1 MIGTSAGAGPLFAA
15 VVIGA
20 VACWQAETAWSET
33 CSVPIEHAGLTFPV
47 DKVDAAW
54 TCRLQPVVGD
64 YTTANKIGPV
74 RTALTESLY
83 TYLLDRPPTAAALI
97 NRLDLGLYKA
107 ETRGPGLYWGN
118 DGEGTEGLVHLL
130 YHDRMFRIY
139 YLEGTHHSRL
149 LPSLTGKAVVLLRMK
164 PVREPEG
171 TQAMDTTLVSYTR
184 VDNRFVSG
192 LLSLLRPLIGG
203 TVERKLVKGL
213 DVVNRL
219 GLEMRRHP
227 DRVLFEAM
235 DPPALDAADIAFLQ
249 RALADPEQVPAGPR
263 GGRDGMIP

>member
-1 MIGTSAGAGPLFAA
+1 MISIPSGAAPLLAAVAIGT
-15 VVIGA
+15 
-20 VACWQAETAWSET
+20 VACWPVGQARSET
-33 CSVPIEHAGLTFPV
+33 CSLPAEHAGLTFPV
-47 DKVDAAW
+47 DRVDADW
-54 TCRLQPVVGD
+54 NCRLQPVVVN

-74 RTALTESLY
+74 RTALTEALY

-97 NRLDLGLYKA
+97 NRLDLGIYKA
-107 ETRGPGLYWGN
+107 EIRGPGLYWGD
-118 DGEGTEGLVHLL
+118 DGEGTRGLVHLL
-130 YHDRMFRIY
+130 YHDRMSRIY

-149 LPSLTGKAVVLLRMK
+149 LPSLTGKAVVLLRTK
-164 PVREPEG
+164 VVREPEG
-171 TQAMDTTLVSYTR
+171 TEAMDTTLVSYMK

-203 TVERKLVKGL
+203 TVEQKLVKGL

-235 DPPALDAADIAFLQ
+235 DPPALDDADIAFLQ
-249 RALADPEQVPAGPR
+249 RALANPAQAP
-263 GGRDGMIP
+263 GRPHDGTAP

>member
-1 MIGTSAGAGPLFAA
+1 MSLPPGAAPLFAA

-20 VACWQAETAWSET
+20 VACWPVGQARSQA
-33 CSVPIEHAGLTFPV
+33 CVLPAEHAGVTFPV
-47 DKVDAAW
+47 DQVDAGW
-54 TCRLQPVVGD
+54 TCRLQPIVDD

-74 RTALTESLY
+74 RTALTEALY

-97 NRLDLGLYKA
+97 NRLDLGLYKS
-107 ETRGPGLYWGN
+107 EIRGPGLYWGD
-118 DGEGTEGLVHLL
+118 DGEGTRGLVHLV
-130 YHDRMFRIY
+130 YHDRTSRIY

-149 LPSLTGKAVVLLRMK
+149 LPSLTGRAVVLLRTK
-164 PVREPEG
+164 SVREPEG
-171 TQAMDTTLVSYTR
+171 TEVMDTTMVSYMK

-203 TVERKLVKGL
+203 TVEQKLAKGL
-213 DVVNRL
+213 DTVNSL

-227 DRVLFEAM
+227 DRVLSEAM
-235 DPPALDAADIAFLQ
+235 DPPALDAADLAFLQ
-249 RALADPEQVPAGPR
+249 RALADPAQVPARPR

>member
-1 MIGTSAGAGPLFAA
+1 MTSASPGAAPFLAA
-15 VVIGA
+15 VVIGT
-20 VACWQAETAWSET
+20 VACWPTGHARSET
-33 CSVPIEHAGLTFPV
+33 CSVPAEHAGLTFPV
-47 DKVDAAW
+47 DKVDADW
-54 TCRLQPVVGD
+54 SCRLRPVVGN

-74 RTALTESLY
+74 RTALTEALY
-83 TYLLDRPPTAAALI
+83 MYLLDRPPTAAALI

-107 ETRGPGLYWGN
+107 EARGPGLYWGN
-118 DGEGTEGLVHLL
+118 DGEGTEGLVHLV
-130 YHDRMFRIY
+130 YHDRTSRIY

-164 PVREPEG
+164 AVREPEG

-184 VDNRFVSG
+184 IDNRFVAG

-213 DVVNRL
+213 ETVNRL

-249 RALADPEQVPAGPR
+249 RALADPEQMPARPHGRIVP
-263 GGRDGMIP
+263 

>member
-1 MIGTSAGAGPLFAA
+1 MRSAPPGAAPLLAA
-15 VVIGA
+15 VVIGT
-20 VACWQAETAWSET
+20 VACWPAGPARSEA
-33 CSVPIEHAGLTFPV
+33 CAVPAEHAGLTFPV

-54 TCRLQPVVGD
+54 ICRLQPVVGD

-74 RTALTESLY
+74 RTALTEALY

-107 ETRGPGLYWGN
+107 DTRGPGLYWGN
-118 DGEGTEGLVHLL
+118 DGEGTEGLVHLI
-130 YHDRMFRIY
+130 YHDRTSRIY
-139 YLEGTHHSRL
+139 FLEGTHHSRL
-149 LPSLTGKAVVLLRMK
+149 LPSLTGKAVVLLRMNA
-164 PVREPEG
+164 VREPEG
-171 TQAMDTTLVSYTR
+171 TQSMDTTLVSYTR
-184 VDNRFVSG
+184 VDNRFVAG

-213 DVVNRL
+213 QTVNRL

-235 DPPALDAADIAFLQ
+235 DPPALDAADIAFLRQ
-249 RALADPEQVPAGPR
+249 ALADLEQLPAASR
-263 GGRDGMIP
+263 GGRDRMIP